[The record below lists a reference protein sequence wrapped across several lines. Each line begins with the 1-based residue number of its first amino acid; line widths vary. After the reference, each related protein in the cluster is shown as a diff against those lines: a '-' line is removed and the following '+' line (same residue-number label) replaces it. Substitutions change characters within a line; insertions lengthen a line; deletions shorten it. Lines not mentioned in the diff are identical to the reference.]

1 MAGPNFTRR
10 DALRFGAGAVAVSAL
25 RVSPASAAA
34 ASFSL
39 ALPDGG
45 AHASS
50 AWHTTPVLHA
60 PRRFDLVGL
69 TWKSGKVEAQVRAR
83 PRGGRWSA
91 WFALP
96 AGVHAADGA
105 PAPTPEQE
113 VRRLYEEAESRV
125 AKAAERVVAR
135 DSFGEILAMVT
146 ENAVAVTRIGNE
158 AMDLVLRNLRVASRQ
173 DINRLTRALGRTEDK
188 LEQVLQEVERL
199 RDDLDADASSNGS
212 GTRRASGSGSASG
225 SRSGSGSGSASG
237 SRSGSGGTTRRR
249 TTRRS
254 SSS

>member
-1 MAGPNFTRR
+1 MADKPNTET
-10 DALRFGAGAVAVSAL
+10 V
-25 RVSPASAAA
+25 
-34 ASFSL
+34 
-39 ALPDGG
+39 
-45 AHASS
+45 
-50 AWHTTPVLHA
+50 
-60 PRRFDLVGL
+60 
-69 TWKSGKVEAQVRAR
+69 
-83 PRGGRWSA
+83 
-91 WFALP
+91 
-96 AGVHAADGA
+96 

-125 AKAAERVVAR
+125 AKATERIVAR
-135 DSFGEILAMVT
+135 DSFGELLAMVT

-199 RDDLDADASSNGS
+199 RDELDADASSNGTS
-212 GTRRASGSGSASG
+212 SRRASGSGS
-225 SRSGSGSGSASG
+225 

>member
-1 MAGPNFTRR
+1 MADKPKQN
-10 DALRFGAGAVAVSAL
+10 
-25 RVSPASAAA
+25 
-34 ASFSL
+34 
-39 ALPDGG
+39 
-45 AHASS
+45 
-50 AWHTTPVLHA
+50 
-60 PRRFDLVGL
+60 
-69 TWKSGKVEAQVRAR
+69 
-83 PRGGRWSA
+83 
-91 WFALP
+91 
-96 AGVHAADGA
+96 GA
-105 PAPTPEQE
+105 PPPTPDQE

-125 AKAAERVVAR
+125 AKATERIVAR
-135 DSFGEILAMVT
+135 DSFGELLAMVT

-199 RDDLDADASSNGS
+199 RDELDADASSNGTTS
-212 GTRRASGSGSASG
+212 RRASGSGSG
-225 SRSGSGSGSASG
+225 S